1 VIVPRNKLL
10 FWVAVVIL
18 PFCLVAAV
26 VPGMLMAALGLI
38 AVFTIV
44 ALIDAMR
51 SLGTVAGFSVQ
62 LPAVVRMSKD
72 RRGKIEVRI
81 RNSKQRGRT
90 LRLGLPFPEQ
100 IESEQTE
107 AVVNLPAGAEWSR
120 YEWPCL
126 PRKRGNYPLETVY
139 LEASSPFGFWAQRG
153 AAAVQSELRVY
164 PNLLSERKQLAAL
177 FLNRGSFG
185 LHAQRQIGK
194 GRDFEKLREYI
205 PGDSFDEIHW
215 KATAKRGRPVTKVFQ
230 IERTQEVYVIIDASR
245 LSARPLA
252 RAEHDQPGRSLG
264 LSRSPVRN
272 THPQPGSENQQ
283 PNQRESTP
291 EPETILER
299 FMIAALVLGLAAEKQ
314 GDLFGLLTFADQVKT
329 FVRAKNGKAHFSSC
343 RDALYTLQPRIVTP
357 DYDEV
362 CTFIRLRLRHRAL
375 LVFLTSLDDPL
386 VAESFVRNMDLI
398 RRQHLIV
405 VNMLQ
410 PPGVS
415 PLFTNPNIA
424 SMDDLYQHLGGHL
437 LWQKLRE
444 VEKVLQRRGVRFS
457 LLQNERLSAELV
469 SQYLN
474 VKRRQL
480 I

>member
-10 FWVAVVIL
+10 FWVAIIIL

-26 VPGMLMAALGLI
+26 VPGMLVAALGLMAI
-38 AVFTIV
+38 FVLV
-44 ALIDAMR
+44 ALIDAIR
-51 SLGTVAGFSVQ
+51 SIGNLSGLSVQ
-62 LPAVVRMSKD
+62 LPGVIRMSKD
-72 RRGKIEVRI
+72 RAGKIEVRI
-81 RNSKQRGRT
+81 RNEKQGART

-100 IESEQTE
+100 IDSEQTD
-107 AVVNLPAGAEWSR
+107 AIVSVPAETEWSK

-126 PRKRGNYPLETVY
+126 PRKRGNYPIETVY
-139 LEASSPFGFWAQRG
+139 LETPSPLGFWARRG
-153 AAAVQSELRVY
+153 AARVQSEVRVY
-164 PNLLSERKQLAAL
+164 PNLFTERKQLAAL
-177 FLNRGSFG
+177 FLNRGTFG

-205 PGDSFDEIHW
+205 PGDSFDEVHW
-215 KATAKRGRPVTKVFQ
+215 KASAKRGRPVTKVFQ

-245 LSARPLA
+245 LSARPLV
-252 RAEHDQPGRSLG
+252 RAASAA
-264 LSRSPVRN
+264 SRIHSPPAERQIKPEGNV
-272 THPQPGSENQQ
+272 
-283 PNQRESTP
+283 

-299 FMIAALVLGLAAEKQ
+299 YMTAALVLGLAAEQQ

-343 RDALYTLQPRIVTP
+343 RDALYTLQPHVVTP

-375 LVFLTSLDDPL
+375 LIFLTSLDDPL
-386 VAESFVRNMDLI
+386 LAESFVRNMDLI
-398 RRQHLIV
+398 RRQHLIL

-415 PLFTNPNIA
+415 PMFTNPNIA
-424 SMDDLYQHLGGHL
+424 SMDELYQHLGGHL

-444 VEKVLQRRGVRFS
+444 LEKVLQRRGVQFS
-457 LLQNERLSAELV
+457 LLQNERLSADLV
-469 SQYLN
+469 TQYLN